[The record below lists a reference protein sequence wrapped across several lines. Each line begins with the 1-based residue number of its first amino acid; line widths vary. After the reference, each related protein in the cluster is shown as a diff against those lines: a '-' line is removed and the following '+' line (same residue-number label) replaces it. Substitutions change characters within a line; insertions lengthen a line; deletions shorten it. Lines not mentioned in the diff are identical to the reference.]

1 MKVVFIIGNGF
12 DINLGLAT
20 QYENFYRFYLGL
32 DSSNDSI
39 QVKKLKEHLKND
51 QDQEVDINIGLTL
64 KLVWEIIRLTFLM

>member
-39 QVKKLKEHLKND
+39 QVKKLKEHLKMIKIKK
-51 QDQEVDINIGLTL
+51 VDINIGLTL